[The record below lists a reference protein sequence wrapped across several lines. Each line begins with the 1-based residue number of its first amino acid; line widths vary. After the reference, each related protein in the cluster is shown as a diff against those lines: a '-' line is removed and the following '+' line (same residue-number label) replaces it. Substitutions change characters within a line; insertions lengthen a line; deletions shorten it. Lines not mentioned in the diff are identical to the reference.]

1 MASQMTA
8 AERKKLRVNEIKDE
22 LSMRGLRCG
31 GVAWRSGG
39 RAACVARCGMGAQG
53 GRGVC
58 MCVGRGGGGRPRAE
72 EGALGR
78 RVGLRRR

>member
-39 RAACVARCGMGAQG
+39 RAACVARCGRGAQG

-58 MCVGRGGGGRPRAE
+58 MCVGRGGGAPR
-72 EGALGR
+72 EGGKGPLGAA
-78 RVGLRRR
+78 GG